1 MAGRSQACCSG
12 RVRCRLCD
20 LTHGC
25 IARVGDE
32 QKAGLVVRVALSP
45 SIASEPYNR
54 KVKFRAFEYRNLC
67 HLLTP
72 MPESTHAGRRSID
85 SVKRDSKWHSDG
97 AYRAELRS
105 RQRVLF

>member
-1 MAGRSQACCSG
+1 MVA
-12 RVRCRLCD
+12 L
-20 LTHGC
+20 HEW
-25 IARVGDE
+25 GDE

-45 SIASEPYNR
+45 SIASESYNR

-85 SVKRDSKWHSDG
+85 SVKRDSKWDSDG